1 LWIIAMPIQKPK
13 RSAQKPNDL
22 WKRVLMA
29 LLIGA
34 ATAVLFWPGTKCDFV
49 NLDDDLYVYAN
60 PHVQAGLSLEGLR
73 YAFTST
79 EGGSWMPLT
88 WLSYLLDASLWGN
101 KAAGFHTNNILLHAG
116 CASLLFVMLLMTTR
130 EFWPSALAAALFA
143 AHPLRLE
150 SVIWIAERK
159 DVLSG
164 LFGVLTL
171 IAYARYVTRPGK
183 ARMSLVVVSF
193 GLSLMAK
200 PMLVTLPA
208 LLLLLDVWLLRRC
221 EMDWKTLRTHG
232 LPLLK
237 EKIPLIVLS
246 LVFAVITFA
255 TQKATGAVVARSSDG
270 WWQWLRIAD
279 NYGFYLGKI
288 FWPVNLNILYP
299 TPALSLGSAVV
310 ALLLVVAVSF
320 VAWRWARSCGW
331 FAMGWLWFLIALIP
345 VIGIVPIGSTWVAD
359 RYTYLPSVGI
369 SIIVAW
375 ALRDCASKKSL
386 KAGAGGMVLLILAG
400 LVVATTHNLPR
411 WKNSVALFSDSVQKG
426 SHPAAH
432 MNLGVALADQN
443 NHAAAI
449 EHYTRAIELATTF
462 PEAYY
467 NRALAFQASGDTA
480 RAQADYTQAIAL
492 NPVDARSFN
501 NRGNLFA
508 AAGQFEPALRDF
520 TQAIALDAV
529 YTDAFANRGRV
540 YLATENYRAAA
551 EDYSKAIA
559 TKPDFAAAYHDRAVV
574 FFQLKEYEQAWADV
588 RACRRLGLQPNRELI
603 QRLEAES
610 GKRE

>member
-1 LWIIAMPIQKPK
+1 MPTQKPK
-13 RSAQKPNDL
+13 LPAQKPNDL
-22 WKRVLMA
+22 WKMVLMA
-29 LLIGA
+29 VLIGA
-34 ATAVLFWPGTKCDFV
+34 TTAVLFWPGTKCDFV

-79 EGGSWMPLT
+79 DGGSWMPLT

-101 KAAGFHTNNILLHAG
+101 GAAGFHATNILLHAV
-116 CASLLFVMLLMTTR
+116 CASLLFVMLVMTTR
-130 EFWPSALAAALFA
+130 EFWPSAFAAALFA
-143 AHPLRLE
+143 LHPLRLE

-164 LFGVLTL
+164 LFGVLAL
-171 IAYARYVTRPGK
+171 IAYARYVARPDK
-183 ARMSLVVVSF
+183 ARMALVVVSF
-193 GLSLMAK
+193 VMSMMAK

-208 LLLLLDVWLLRRC
+208 LLLLLDVWPLRRC
-221 EMDWKTLRTHG
+221 ETNWKALRMHG
-232 LPLLK
+232 WPLLK

-270 WWQWLRIAD
+270 WLQWLRISD
-279 NYGFYLGKI
+279 NYGFYLTRI
-288 FWPVNLNILYP
+288 FWPVNLNTLYP

-310 ALLLVVAVSF
+310 ALLLIVAVSF
-320 VAWRWARSCGW
+320 GTWRWAQRCGW
-331 FAMGWLWFLIALIP
+331 FAMGWFWFLIALIP

-369 SIIVAW
+369 SVIVAW
-375 ALRDCASKKSL
+375 ALRDCISTKRS
-386 KAGAGGMVLLILAG
+386 KAGAWAMAVLILTG
-400 LVVATTHNLPR
+400 LAVVTTRNLPR
-411 WKNSVALFSDSVQKG
+411 WKNSTALFSDSVHKG

-432 MNLGVALADQN
+432 LNLGVALADQN

-467 NRALAFQASGDTA
+467 NRAIAFQASGDTA
-480 RAQADYTQAIAL
+480 RALADYTQAIAL
-492 NPVDARSFN
+492 NPAEARSYN

-508 AAGQFEPALRDF
+508 ASGQFDPALRDF
-520 TQAIALDAV
+520 TQAIALDPG

-540 YLATENYRAAA
+540 YLATGILREAA
-551 EDYSKAIA
+551 EDYSKAIT

-574 FFQLKEYEQAWADV
+574 FLQLKEYDKAWADV
-588 RACRRLGLQPNRELI
+588 LACRRLGLQPNPELI
-603 QRLEAES
+603 QRLETEL

>member
-1 LWIIAMPIQKPK
+1 MPTQKPK
-13 RSAQKPNDL
+13 LPAQKPNDL
-22 WKRVLMA
+22 WKMVLMA
-29 LLIGA
+29 VLIGA

-88 WLSYLLDASLWGN
+88 WLSYLLDTELWGN
-101 KAAGFHTNNILLHAG
+101 RAAGFHTTNILLHAG
-116 CASLLFVMLLMTTR
+116 CASLVFVVLVMMTR
-130 EFWPSALAAALFA
+130 EFWPSAFAAALFA
-143 AHPLRLE
+143 LHPLRLE

-164 LFGVLTL
+164 LFGVLTI
-171 IAYARYVTRPGK
+171 IAYARYAARPGK
-183 ARMSLVVVSF
+183 ARMALVVIAFV
-193 GLSLMAK
+193 LSLMAK
-200 PMLVTLPA
+200 PMLVTLSA
-208 LLLLLDVWLLRRC
+208 LLLLLDVWPLRRC
-221 EMDWKTLRTHG
+221 ETNWKAMRTRG
-232 LPLLK
+232 WPLLK

-246 LVFAVITFA
+246 LAFAVITFA

-270 WWQWLRIAD
+270 WLQWLRIAD
-279 NYGFYLGKI
+279 NYGFYLAKI

-299 TPALSLGSAVV
+299 TPALSLGSAVI
-310 ALLLVVAVSF
+310 ALLLIVAVSF
-320 VAWRWARSCGW
+320 VAWRLARNYGW
-331 FAMGWLWFLIALIP
+331 FTMGWFWFLAALIP

-359 RYTYLPSVGI
+359 RYTYLPSIGI
-369 SIIVAW
+369 SVIVAW
-375 ALRDCASKKSL
+375 ALKGCASKTRL
-386 KAGAGGMVLLILAG
+386 KVGAAGMAALILTS
-400 LVVATTHNLPR
+400 LVFVTARDLPR
-411 WKNSVALFSDSVQKG
+411 WKNSTALFSDSIQKG

-432 MNLGVALADQN
+432 MNLGVALADQGN
-443 NHAAAI
+443 PAAAI

-467 NRALAFQASGDTA
+467 NRAIAFQATSDTA
-480 RAQADYTQAIAL
+480 RALADYTQAITL
-492 NPVDARSFN
+492 NPAEARSYN

-508 AAGQFEPALRDF
+508 ADGQFDPALRDF
-520 TQAIALDAV
+520 TQAIALDGA

-540 YLATENYRAAA
+540 YLATGKLREAV

-574 FFQLKEYEQAWADV
+574 FLQLKEYDKAWADV
-588 RACRRLGLQPNRELI
+588 RACRRLGLQPNPELV